1 MSRTFLFGGNQSS
14 SQSQYLVQ
22 MKAGKMV
29 RNGNTVRILIIVKI
43 NLLLFF
49 LNRLVQ

>member
-14 SQSQYLVQ
+14 QQSQYLVQ

-29 RNGNTVRILIIVKI
+29 RNGNTVRILNFNIMKKNVKYSI
-43 NLLLFF
+43 FPK
-49 LNRLVQ
+49 